1 MKNDKMESGKVE
13 NPALEYDRILDRIT
27 DLQYECEDKEVEI
40 KTIINRPME
49 NGILVMNYPRVQ
61 ELCDQINI
69 TLCLIAELKGLLGEP
84 EPEF

>member
-1 MKNDKMESGKVE
+1 MKKDRI
-13 NPALEYDRILDRIT
+13 YDRIT
-27 DLQYECEDKEVEI
+27 ELQAEVELKEIEI

-69 TLCLIAELKGLLGEP
+69 TLCMIAELEGLLGEP
-84 EPEF
+84 EQEF